1 MNRWS
6 RRNMLT
12 KRLIISTTVA
22 LGFAT
27 QMAQAQGQNIMMTR
41 GDMPMPDPVTM
52 TQAAPQS
59 ATTMTDPANRAV
71 APATDHVVAAGPMQE
86 KRQQLYNDLQQAKT
100 QGIGITMYMM
110 GFDAMEDRVKAGDTE
125 TKIAERVNMLSQKLN
140 EQFKRSNDLK
150 TQRPTPPVQA
160 SNFGGMDLNQL
171 SNMGA
176 PPGPGG
182 MSNIGGM
189 GGMGGSKM
197 DDVIAKLKN
206 KYGGQIPD
214 SLKNQIPGGLGGV
227 DPSTLLSNPNL
238 KDILKGLKQ

>member
-1 MNRWS
+1 
-6 RRNMLT
+6 MLT
-12 KRLIISTTVA
+12 KQLIISTTVA
-22 LGFAT
+22 LCCAN
-27 QMAQAQGQNIMMTR
+27 QMAQAQGQDIIMTR
-41 GDMPMPDPVTM
+41 GEMPMPDPTAM
-52 TQAAPQS
+52 TQSAAPAASS
-59 ATTMTDPANRAV
+59 ATAV
-71 APATDHVVAAGPMQE
+71 RDGSAPAATEHTVVAGPMQE

-110 GFDAMEDRVKAGDTE
+110 GFDAMEERVKAGDTE
-125 TKIAERVNMLSQKLN
+125 AKIASRVNMLSQKLN

-160 SNFGGMDLNQL
+160 SNFGAIDASQIG
-171 SNMGA
+171 NMGA

-182 MSNIGGM
+182 MSNIGGI

-214 SLKNQIPGGLGGV
+214 ALKNQIPPGLGGV

>member
-1 MNRWS
+1 
-6 RRNMLT
+6 MLT
-12 KRLIISTTVA
+12 KQLLISTTLALSVA
-22 LGFAT
+22 SLV
-27 QMAQAQGQNIMMTR
+27 AQAQGQNIMMTR
-41 GDMPMPDPVTM
+41 GDMPMPDPATM
-52 TQAAPQS
+52 TQAAPLPNQS
-59 ATTMTDPANRAV
+59 TTDPANRPP
-71 APATDHVVAAGPMQE
+71 APTTDHVVAAGPMQD

-110 GFDAMEDRVKAGDTE
+110 GFDAMEERVKAGDTE

-160 SNFGGMDLNQL
+160 SNFGGMDPSQL
-171 SNMGA
+171 GNMGA
-176 PPGPGG
+176 PPGP
-182 MSNIGGM
+182 SGM
-189 GGMGGSKM
+189 GGMGGGKM
-197 DDVIAKLKN
+197 DDIIAKLKN